1 MAFMRYVEVT
11 VGPKNGTGFKID
23 GLKISFKIE
32 KSDSSEPNTS
42 TIKIYNL
49 SAETS
54 SKVTVADNHIQLRA
68 GYKDETIGAIF
79 FGTVLKGNRYKDGND
94 YITELQVQ
102 DGRAAVMG
110 GYISASYSKDVEALT
125 VAQDI
130 LNAIG
135 LPFKGQDK
143 IPGGETYPSGFC
155 HIGMAV
161 DALRKV
167 LNRFDLTYTIQ
178 NEMIYILKAGEAA
191 DNTGLRLTPTTG
203 LLTIPQPI
211 SDKTSEDDAEA
222 EAVNGWKF
230 STMLFPEL
238 LPGAACKVE
247 ASTFTGDMVIHKAI
261 YEGDN
266 WEGDFKIDIEAEAL

>member
-1 MAFMRYVEVT
+1 MAFMRFIEVT

-32 KSDSSEPNTS
+32 KADSSEPNTA

-49 SAETS
+49 SSETS

-68 GYKDETIGAIF
+68 GYKDETIGSIF

-102 DGRAAVMG
+102 DGRAAMMG
-110 GYISASYSKDVEALT
+110 AYISASYAKDVEALT

-143 IPGGETYPSGFC
+143 IPEGETYP
-155 HIGMAV
+155 
-161 DALRKV
+161 
-167 LNRFDLTYTIQ
+167 
-178 NEMIYILKAGEAA
+178 
-191 DNTGLRLTPTTG
+191 
-203 LLTIPQPI
+203 
-211 SDKTSEDDAEA
+211 
-222 EAVNGWKF
+222 
-230 STMLFPEL
+230 
-238 LPGAACKVE
+238 
-247 ASTFTGDMVIHKAI
+247 
-261 YEGDN
+261 
-266 WEGDFKIDIEAEAL
+266 

>member
-23 GLKISFKIE
+23 GLKISFHIE
-32 KSDSSEPNTS
+32 KSDSSETNKS

-49 SAETS
+49 TKETS
-54 SKVTVADNHIQLRA
+54 SKVTVADNHIQLRV
-68 GYKDETIGAIF
+68 GYKDETIAAIF
-79 FGTVLKGNRYKDGND
+79 FGDVVEGKRYKEGED
-94 YITELQVQ
+94 YITELKVE
-102 DGRAAVMG
+102 DGRSAKMG
-110 GYISASYSKDVEALT
+110 NRISISYTKDVAATT
-125 VAQDI
+125 VADDI

-135 LPFKGQDK
+135 LPCKGK
-143 IPGGETYPSGFC
+143 ENIPSGENYPSGFA
-155 HIGMAV
+155 HIGMAT

-178 NEMIYILKAGEAA
+178 NEMLYILKEGQAA
-191 DNTGLRLTPTTG
+191 DKTGLRLTPETG

-211 SDKTSEDDAEA
+211 SDKTSEDNSEA
-222 EAVNGWKF
+222 EAKNGWKF

-247 ASTFTGDMVIHKAI
+247 ASTYSGDMLIHKAI
-261 YEGDN
+261 YDGDN
-266 WEGDFKIDIEAEAL
+266 WDGSFKIDIEAEAI